1 VQHCV
6 LLVGFGLMQ
15 MWSPSASALTG
26 AGTVINNTATAS
38 YLISGMPATQNAS
51 VAFTVQEII
60 DVTVAWTD
68 GTNVIV
74 STPDT
79 DEVASF
85 DIANTGNGNETYSL
99 AVVNV
104 ASPTDQFDFNLVT
117 EVEIYIEDG
126 TNPGFQLAQ
135 DILYTGANNPTITA
149 ESTQTIYFVA
159 DIPGGLTNLDEGHLT
174 VTVEST
180 TAGAAGAPAG
190 TTLVNQGDGGA
201 IDAIVGSSQA
211 NSSDTAIYQVSSVDL
226 TITKIIQT
234 VVDPYGGSTFVP
246 GSEVTY
252 RITVTVMGGTAQAL
266 VIVDPIPANTSY
278 IDDTLF
284 LNAGLLTEESDA
296 DAGDF
301 NISQAGA
308 ITVILGNT
316 LSGTI
321 NVVDLT
327 VTID

>member
-1 VQHCV
+1 
-6 LLVGFGLMQ
+6 
-15 MWSPSASALTG
+15 
-26 AGTVINNTATAS
+26 
-38 YLISGMPATQNAS
+38 
-51 VAFTVQEII
+51 
-60 DVTVAWTD
+60 
-68 GTNVIV
+68 
-74 STPDT
+74 
-79 DEVASF
+79 
-85 DIANTGNGNETYSL
+85 
-99 AVVNV
+99 
-104 ASPTDQFDFNLVT
+104 
-117 EVEIYIEDG
+117 
-126 TNPGFQLAQ
+126 
-135 DILYTGANNPTITA
+135 
-149 ESTQTIYFVA
+149 
-159 DIPGGLTNLDEGHLT
+159 
-174 VTVEST
+174 
-180 TAGAAGAPAG
+180 
-190 TTLVNQGDGGA
+190 LVNQGDGGA